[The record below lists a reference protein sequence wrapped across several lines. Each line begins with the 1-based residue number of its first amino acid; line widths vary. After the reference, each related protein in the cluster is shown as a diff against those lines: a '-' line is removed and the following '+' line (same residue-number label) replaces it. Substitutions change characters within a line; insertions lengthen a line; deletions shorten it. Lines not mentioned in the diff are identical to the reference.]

1 MRRLSILSPSMM
13 NELKSSEL
21 VLNSS
26 GKLYHINMT
35 GDELADEIFLVG
47 DPERVNMFKEL
58 FDSVEYE
65 STNRELHA
73 LTGHYKGHRFT
84 ALSTGMGCDN
94 IDIVVSELDAA
105 ANINLQT
112 RTAKANHRTLN
123 MIRIGTSG
131 SLHSDIPCG
140 SLVASAYAIGLDGL
154 LNYYEHDDSQLE
166 EKMTQA
172 FEKHIQFP
180 ARLARPYCVKG
191 SEELLANVADITVKG
206 ITATAPGFYAPQG
219 RHIRIA
225 PSVKNLNEKLATFKW
240 DGLKVTNLEMETSA
254 IYGLGKIMGHNALT
268 VCLIIANRADGTF
281 LNEYHSQM
289 RDTIVK
295 IMERMAK

>member
-1 MRRLSILSPSMM
+1 MPTI
-13 NELKSSEL
+13 KDSEL
-21 VLNSS
+21 VLAPNGS
-26 GKLYHINMT
+26 LYHINMT
-35 GDELADEIFLVG
+35 GDNLADNIFLVG
-47 DPERVNMFKEL
+47 DPGRVNIFKDI
-58 FDSVEYE
+58 FDTIEFE
-65 STNRELHA
+65 SSNREIHA
-73 LTGHYKGHRFT
+73 LTGQYKNRRFT

-94 IDIVVSELDAA
+94 IDIVVTELDAA
-105 ANINLQT
+105 ANIDLKS
-112 RTAKANHRTLN
+112 RKVRDDHRTLN

-154 LNYYEHDDSQLE
+154 LNYYTHNESDFDE
-166 EKMTQA
+166 PMTRA
-172 FEKHIQFP
+172 FLQHMNFP
-180 ARLARPYCVKG
+180 PTVARPYCVKG
-191 SEELLANVADITVKG
+191 SEVLLKKVADITKTG

-225 PSVKNLNEKLATFKW
+225 PSIPDLNERLSTFEW

-254 IYGLGKIMGHNALT
+254 IYGLSKLMGHHALT

-281 LNEYHSQM
+281 LNDYHDQM

-295 IMERMAK
+295 IMERIAK